1 MKRASRQDLCAR
13 IEAVGIVPVVRAPS
27 PELAMRAAEAVLA
40 GGISIPRTFIR
51 RLSVR

>member
-1 MKRASRQDLCAR
+1 MASRRSPRWRPPDATG
-13 IEAVGIVPVVRAPS
+13 VGSEIGPGIS
-27 PELAMRAAEAVLA
+27 SLA